1 MEVSPAL
8 SFGLWLFWIGGALL
22 LPTFPFLPVLC
33 AAPLLTLAVWPGA
46 HRRLKAVLW
55 MMGSL
60 GLGLWLVHGGALSA
74 WLPGGTSVPGRG
86 AWAFS
91 LWMRILA
98 VVSSGQLWLE
108 AVTVPR
114 LVESLLFGPIPV
126 RFGYLIASP
135 LLLAEQIKLRWEQV
149 REAQLARGIAVNG
162 SFPERVASLHAL
174 LFPLVMGLL
183 NDLSSRSAALDMR
196 AFGLRSAGLH
206 GDRDSLSPVKED
218 EEVVALEGVA
228 FLPPGAET
236 PLLEIPSFSSRAGG
250 WALVVGGN
258 GSGKS
263 TLGTILTGGVDEHRP
278 GTLRGDAQVLGSP
291 ISSRTSLRWSPFVQL
306 VQQTPSLCFSGCA
319 FTVEEEV
326 VFGPR
331 NLGLP
336 TREVRERTEEA
347 LHLLCIS
354 HLKESALPH
363 LSGGEAQRVALACAV
378 AMRPRLLVLD
388 EAFSRLQAEAVPVLA
403 ERLRDWSRRCRVA
416 VVLLERNGTPFR
428 PYCTSFF
435 RLSGGRL
442 LPEPEPA
449 QVEVPAP
456 TVAERPRR
464 EVGLPLLRIEGLE
477 FCWPGA
483 TEPLLRGLDE
493 ALLYG
498 ERVALMGP
506 NGVGKSTLL
515 RICAGLLLPT
525 GGEVRLG
532 GEPVGGLGAVKRS
545 ERIGF
550 LFQDPERQL
559 FHSTV
564 RDEVLFSLRN
574 TALPREERER
584 RLSAALEETG
594 LTGKEGCHPFDLN
607 SAERRMV
614 ALASLGI
621 REPELLLLDEP
632 TRELDTGWLAR
643 FERWLANRRAAVLA
657 ISHDPAFVSRTF
669 PRVWR
674 LKEGCL
680 EKEGRLKKVFH
691 VEKAFHGPGAR

>member
-8 SFGLWLFWIGGALL
+8 SFGLWLFWVGGALV
-22 LPTFPFLPVLC
+22 LPPFPCLPVLC
-33 AAPLLTLAVWPGA
+33 AVPLLMLAVRPGA
-46 HRRLKAVLW
+46 RRRLKAVLW

-74 WLPGGTSVPGRG
+74 WIPGGTSVPGRG

-91 LWMRILA
+91 LWMRIFV

-114 LVESLLFGPIPV
+114 LVESLLFGPVPV

-135 LLLAEQIKLRWEQV
+135 LLLAEQIKLRWEQI

-183 NDLSSRSAALDMR
+183 NDLSSRSAALDMK
-196 AFGLRSAGLH
+196 AFGLRPAELH
-206 GDRDSLSPVKED
+206 KDGDNLSPVSETA
-218 EEVVALEGVA
+218 EVVALEGA
-228 FLPPGAET
+228 TFLPPGAET
-236 PLLEIPSFSSRAGG
+236 PLLEIPSFSSRAGD

-278 GTLRGDAQVLGSP
+278 GTLRGDARVLGSP
-291 ISSRTSLRWSPFVQL
+291 ISSRTSLRWSPFIQL

-326 VFGPR
+326 AFGPR

-336 TREVRERTEEA
+336 NREVRERTEEA

-388 EAFSRLQAEAVPVLA
+388 EAFSRLQAEAVPALV
-403 ERLRDWSRRCRVA
+403 ERLRDWSRRCGVA
-416 VVLLERNGTPFR
+416 VVLLERNGAPFR

-442 LPEPEPA
+442 LPEPTR
-449 QVEVPAP
+449 VEVSAP
-456 TVAERPRR
+456 TEAERPRR

-493 ALLYG
+493 ALLSG

-525 GGEVRLG
+525 GGEVLLE

-545 ERIGF
+545 ERVGF

-584 RLSAALEETG
+584 RLSASLDETG
-594 LTGKEGCHPFDLN
+594 LTGKEGCHPLDLN

-621 REPELLLLDEP
+621 REPDLLLLDEP
-632 TRELDTGWLAR
+632 TRELDAGWLAR

-657 ISHDPAFVSRTF
+657 ISHAPAFVSRTF

-674 LKEGCL
+674 LE
-680 EKEGRLKKVFH
+680 EGRLENSFSR
-691 VEKAFHGPGAR
+691 APGGDT

>member
-1 MEVSPAL
+1 MGVSPAL
-8 SFGLWLFWIGGALL
+8 SFGLWLIWIGGALL

-33 AAPLLTLAVWPGA
+33 AVPLLMLVVRPGA
-46 HRRLKAVLW
+46 RRRLKAVLW

-60 GLGLWLVHGGALSA
+60 GLGLWLVHGGVLSA
-74 WLPGGTSVPGRG
+74 WIAGGTSVPGRG

-135 LLLAEQIKLRWEQV
+135 LLLAEQIKLRWGQI

-162 SFPERVASLHAL
+162 SFTERVASLHAL

-183 NDLSSRSAALDMR
+183 NDLSSRSAALDMK
-196 AFGLRSAGLH
+196 AFGLRPAELH
-206 GDRDSLSPVKED
+206 EDRENLSPVAETAK
-218 EEVVALEGVA
+218 VVALEGVA

-236 PLLEIPSFSSRAGG
+236 PLLEIPSFSLRAGE

-278 GTLRGDAQVLGSP
+278 GTLRGDARVLGSP
-291 ISSRTSLRWSPFVQL
+291 ISSRTSLRWSPSIQL
-306 VQQTPSLCFSGCA
+306 VQQTPSLSFSGCA

-326 VFGPR
+326 AFGPR

-336 TREVRERTEEA
+336 KREVRERTEEA
-347 LHLLCIS
+347 LHLLCVS
-354 HLKESALPH
+354 HLGGSALPY

-378 AMRPRLLVLD
+378 AMHPRLLVLD

-403 ERLRDWSRRCRVA
+403 ERLRDWSRRCGVA
-416 VVLLERNGTPFR
+416 VVLLERSGAPFR
-428 PYCTSFF
+428 PYCTTFF

-442 LPEPEPA
+442 LSGPV
-449 QVEVPAP
+449 QVEGSAP
-456 TVAERPRR
+456 TAAEYPRR
-464 EVGLPLLRIEGLE
+464 EVGPPLLRIEGLE